1 MKNEI
6 GTKTDYS
13 IESLIET
20 AIDVLKDE
28 YEGYDDIDDAIHE
41 IADNEIPIYYWDI
54 AQYMAHNFELLHIDT
69 SDKES
74 AVYEV
79 VQAELYEQIYS
90 GLSEFIN
97 SEEFQELK
105 DKAREEE

>member
-6 GTKTDYS
+6 GTKVDYS
-13 IESLIET
+13 IESLIEN
-20 AIDVLKDE
+20 AINVLKDE
-28 YEGYDDIDDAIHE
+28 YQGYDDIDDAIHE
-41 IADNEIPIYYWDI
+41 IADNEVPIYYWDI

-79 VQAELYEQIYS
+79 VQAELYEQIYN
-90 GLSEFIN
+90 GLSEFID

>member
-13 IESLIET
+13 IEGCIEN
-20 AIDVLKDE
+20 AIDVLKNE
-28 YEGYDDIDDAIHE
+28 YEYDDIDSAIHE
-41 IADNEIPIYYWDI
+41 IADNEVPIYYWDI

-69 SDKES
+69 SDKDS
-74 AVYEV
+74 AICEV
-79 VQAELYEQIYS
+79 VQGELYEKIYS
-90 GLSEFIN
+90 GLIEFID
-97 SEEFQELK
+97 SEEFKELK